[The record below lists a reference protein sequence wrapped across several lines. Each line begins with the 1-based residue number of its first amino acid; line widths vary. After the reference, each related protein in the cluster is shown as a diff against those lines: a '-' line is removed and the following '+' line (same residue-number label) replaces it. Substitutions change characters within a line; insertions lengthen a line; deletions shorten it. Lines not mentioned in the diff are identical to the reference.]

1 MEKAHIQELVTVLHK
16 SQTPDTM
23 QFMQRRL
30 QELGMT
36 LTDLYQQME
45 MTDPFLDIYLEEEI
59 VGLSSPVHSHPFME
73 ILYCHSNS
81 DAGCLAD
88 NRHFVLQRGDIVV
101 IPPGVPHSVNTQPD
115 SQTPYTGYT
124 LWLSVKY
131 LEALA
136 DMFPYFFVAEQ
147 LPPEYHIRTAGTV
160 WEYLGELFRGLY
172 LEKTMA
178 YPGWESAL
186 SGISTVLLTQI
197 TRILQQKSQQPA
209 SPSKED
215 LLDQILVYLNSN
227 LAQKITLDDIASRF
241 WVSSS
246 TISHLFTKSLG
257 ISFYKYVTQRRLTE
271 AKNLIR
277 EGLPMEQVA
286 LKVGFGDY
294 SAFYRAFKQEYQCSP
309 REYQKIVA
317 SEK

>member
-1 MEKAHIQELVTVLHK
+1 MNSAHIQELVNLLHK
-16 SQTPDTM
+16 SQSPETLH
-23 QFMQRRL
+23 FVQRRL
-30 QELGMT
+30 REMGMT
-36 LTDLYQQME
+36 LTDLYQQLE
-45 MTDPFLDIYLEEEI
+45 MTDPFLDIYMEQDVSGI
-59 VGLSSPVHSHPFME
+59 SSPIHAHPFME

-81 DAGCLAD
+81 DAACLVD
-88 NRHFVLQRGDIVV
+88 DRRYILQRGDIVV
-101 IPPGVPHSVNTQPD
+101 IPPGVPHSVSTPPD
-115 SQTPYTGYT
+115 SQNPYTGYT

-131 LEALA
+131 LETLA
-136 DMFPYFFVAEQ
+136 ELFPFFVAEQ
-147 LPPEYHIRTAGTV
+147 LAPEYHLRTAGTV

-178 YPGWESAL
+178 HPGWESAL

-197 TRILQQKSQQPA
+197 ARMLKQKSQQAAP
-209 SPSKED
+209 PSKED
-215 LLDQILVYLNSN
+215 LLEQVLVYLNSN
-227 LAQKITLDDIASRF
+227 LSQKITLDDIASRF

-277 EGLPMEQVA
+277 EDLPMEQVA

-294 SAFYRAFKQEYQCSP
+294 SAFYRAFRQEYHCSP

-317 SEK
+317 AKK